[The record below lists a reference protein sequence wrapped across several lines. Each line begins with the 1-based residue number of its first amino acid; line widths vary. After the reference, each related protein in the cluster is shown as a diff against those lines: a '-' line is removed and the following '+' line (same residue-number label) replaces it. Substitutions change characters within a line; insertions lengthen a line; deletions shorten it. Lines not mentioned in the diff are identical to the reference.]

1 MTNWTDKEIKLF
13 FIGYSDEEIAKR
25 TGRTLRAVENKRRR
39 IITVESVEYDPI
51 TYNPYKDLTR
61 EQKITRIY
69 DLADKLK
76 VKIAR

>member
-25 TGRTLRAVENKRRR
+25 TGRTVRAVENKRRR
-39 IITVESVEYDPI
+39 IINVESVEYDPI

-61 EQKITRIY
+61 EQKITRIH